1 MKNIKNDIVLIG
13 GLGYIGSVISE
24 YFNFKNISVTVIDN
38 NIYQKKLPANNK
50 NQYLN
55 YDIRNHINFLDLD
68 FSGKS
73 IIFLA
78 GLVGDPITKK
88 YPYESKDINEISII
102 KFIDAIKEYKNFIFV
117 STCSN
122 YGLNNS
128 MKPLTEDD
136 KLNPI
141 SLYSKSKVAVEN
153 YLIDS
158 KNDYTIL
165 RFATAF
171 GHSKNMRFDLTLN
184 QFTAMQ
190 YYKKHIDV
198 YDYDTTRPYCHVMD
212 FANVIEKVI
221 STKPEL
227 VNKQIFNVG
236 SNQNNISKK
245 NLVNKIS
252 AITGTSN
259 FKLVE
264 KSKDKRNY
272 IVDFSKISNILGFS
286 PRFNI
291 EDGIHEIIANLE
303 NDTYGLKENFN
314 LIDNY
319 FGNYEIPKSYLSN
332 V

>member
-1 MKNIKNDIVLIG
+1 MKRIKNDIVLIG
-13 GLGYIGSVISE
+13 GLGYIGSVVSE
-24 YFNFKNISVTVIDN
+24 YFNSKNISVTVIDN
-38 NIYQKKLPANNK
+38 NIYQKNLSTNNK
-50 NQYLN
+50 NQYFN
-55 YDIRNHINFLDLD
+55 YDIRNHKKILDLD
-68 FSGKS
+68 FSEKN

-88 YPYESKDINEISII
+88 YPHESKDINEISII
-102 KFIDAIKEYKNFIFV
+102 KLIEEINDYKNFIFV

-128 MKPLTEDD
+128 IKPLTEED

-141 SLYSKSKVAVEN
+141 SLYSKSKVAVEKF
-153 YLIDS
+153 LIES
-158 KNDYTIL
+158 KKDYTIL

-184 QFTAMQ
+184 GFTAMQ
-190 YYKKHIDV
+190 YYKKQLEV
-198 YDYDTTRPYCHVMD
+198 YDYDTSRPYCHVMD
-212 FANVIEKVI
+212 FANVVEKVI

-245 NLVNKIS
+245 DLIHIIS
-252 AITGTSN
+252 AKTGTSN
-259 FKLVE
+259 YKLVDN
-264 KSKDKRNY
+264 SKDKRNY
-272 IVDFSKISNILGFS
+272 IVDFSKVSNVLGFS
-286 PRFNI
+286 PRFTI
-291 EDGIHEIIANLE
+291 EDGIQDIITNLK
-303 NDTYGLKENFN
+303 NDTYGLKENFD

-319 FGNYEIPKSYLSN
+319 FGNYEIPRSYLSN

>member
-1 MKNIKNDIVLIG
+1 MKKIKNDIVLIG
-13 GLGYIGSVISE
+13 GLGYIGSVVSE
-24 YFNFKNISVTVIDN
+24 YFNSKNISVTVIDN
-38 NIYQKKLPANNK
+38 NIYQKNLSTNNK
-50 NQYLN
+50 NQYFN
-55 YDIRNHINFLDLD
+55 YDIRNHKKILDLD
-68 FSGKS
+68 FSGKN

-88 YPYESKDINEISII
+88 YPHESKDINEISII
-102 KFIDAIKEYKNFIFV
+102 KLITEIKDYKNFIFV

-128 MKPLTEDD
+128 IKPLTEED

-153 YLIDS
+153 FLIES
-158 KNDYTIL
+158 KRDYTIL

-184 QFTAMQ
+184 GFTAMQ
-190 YYKKHIDV
+190 YYKKQLEV
-198 YDYDTTRPYCHVMD
+198 YDYDTSRPYCHVMD
-212 FANVIEKVI
+212 FANVVEKVI

-245 NLVNKIS
+245 DLIHIIS
-252 AITGTSN
+252 AKTGTSN
-259 FKLVE
+259 YKLVDN
-264 KSKDKRNY
+264 SKDKRNY
-272 IVDFSKISNILGFS
+272 IVDFSKVSNVLGFS
-286 PRFNI
+286 PRFTI
-291 EDGIHEIIANLE
+291 EDGIQDIITNLK
-303 NDTYGLKENFN
+303 NDTYGLKENFD

-319 FGNYEIPKSYLSN
+319 FGNYEIPRSYLSN